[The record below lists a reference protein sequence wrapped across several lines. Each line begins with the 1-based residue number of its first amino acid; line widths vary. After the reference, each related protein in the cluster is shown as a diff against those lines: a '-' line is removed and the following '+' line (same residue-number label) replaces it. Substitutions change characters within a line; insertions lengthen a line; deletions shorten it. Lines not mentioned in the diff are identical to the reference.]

1 MTQSAP
7 PEPQVHFSKGV
18 ALGERI
24 VVLIFATL
32 SLLAL
37 IVARAWPVDSVTS
50 GEPTCIVRLLF
61 NIPCPGCGMTR
72 AWVYTAHGDLLT
84 AFQYNL
90 FGPIGMA
97 VAVGA
102 VGFVAYSLVRRRPPE
117 RLLAVVNPRWLL
129 ALLIV
134 WLVYS
139 VVRMISLGMGQ
150 DYFSLVLA

>member
-7 PEPQVHFSKGV
+7 PEPQVHLAKGV

-32 SLLAL
+32 SLAGLV
-37 IVARAWPVDSVTS
+37 IARAWPVDSVMS
-50 GEPTCIVRLLF
+50 GEPTCIVRILF

-72 AWVYTAHGDLLT
+72 SWVLTAHGDFLT

-97 VAVGA
+97 VAA
-102 VGFVAYSLVRRRPPE
+102 ATVGFVAYSLVRRRPPE
-117 RLLAVVNPRWLL
+117 RLLSLVNPRWLL

-139 VVRMISLGMGQ
+139 VVRMVSLGLGQ
-150 DYFSLVLA
+150 DYFSLVLG